1 MAGFEEDLP
10 EFESNENEEFENN
23 QSLRPGKNLNS
34 DSSLNPSHPFAKS
47 EQSSFPKAQF
57 TSIGGTSL
65 LMRAALNYRQ
75 NRESSLI
82 STENIISQKNSN
94 KTQEKE
100 EDKENPIIQALNYI
114 WGTVIGDWN
123 NEQDP
128 IQILANVGVGLI
140 PVADQVLDFRDFI
153 AHLYYM
159 VFKKDY
165 KDPMRWL
172 ALGLTAIG
180 AIPFVG
186 SILKGLGKIS
196 IFSDGSKAIGKYA
209 EPILEQIK
217 QINPEWGDVSKLKV
231 AIDENW
237 EAGVAVSK
245 EAWMNL
251 LANVK
256 VRINGVPLPPGWV
269 WGADKLTSAKQ
280 ELLSTITE
288 IQNLSN
294 TMLDEALEKI
304 KTEIEIILE
313 QLDLCSRGL
322 LGELELE
329 RVGNFS
335 GVRNTDRTRISEPPQ
350 KVEPMQI
357 SGSSGSGGLINL
369 TEGASFK
376 KHFLSK
382 KKLLGDFLGKKYPKL
397 KTDGP
402 IFLQDI
408 ADLINNGTV
417 TFIGQGTLKK
427 GQPPVNIYRG
437 NGLTVITKP
446 NGEWVT
452 LLETGKG
459 MDLGIQMIIP

>member
-1 MAGFEEDLP
+1 
-10 EFESNENEEFENN
+10 
-23 QSLRPGKNLNS
+23 
-34 DSSLNPSHPFAKS
+34 
-47 EQSSFPKAQF
+47 
-57 TSIGGTSL
+57 
-65 LMRAALNYRQ
+65 
-75 NRESSLI
+75 
-82 STENIISQKNSN
+82 
-94 KTQEKE
+94 
-100 EDKENPIIQALNYI
+100 
-114 WGTVIGDWN
+114 
-123 NEQDP
+123 
-128 IQILANVGVGLI
+128 
-140 PVADQVLDFRDFI
+140 
-153 AHLYYM
+153 M

-427 GQPPVNIYRG
+427 GQLPVNIYRG